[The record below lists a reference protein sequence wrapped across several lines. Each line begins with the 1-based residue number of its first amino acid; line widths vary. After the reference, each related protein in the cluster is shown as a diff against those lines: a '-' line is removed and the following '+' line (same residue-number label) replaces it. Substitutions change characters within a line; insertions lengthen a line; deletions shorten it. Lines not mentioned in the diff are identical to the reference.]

1 MSAHEY
7 RLIDAFLIDAVNPL
21 PRKGCLTITNDEISE
36 ISQVLGKT
44 RETGNMIDLSGK
56 FVLPGL
62 WDVHTHIGKGI
73 PDIEAA
79 GEPIVER
86 TIRAG
91 QNCQKALDLGITS
104 LRVVG
109 EKEFIDVAWKKAFAE
124 RLFTGPNIFTC
135 GWFITTT
142 AGHFLKSGCTIEV
155 DGVTEYVRAIRE
167 QIKNGVDFIKLNLTG
182 GVMGPS
188 WDKMPNTFPM
198 DNELKAAFDLCHQRG
213 FKVVAH
219 AGGLDGI
226 KKAIEYGAHTIEH
239 GYQLDQESVTM
250 LRDSEIYYVPT
261 LSLTHMNR
269 GENFAEDD
277 FEASWMRSNPIR
289 EDYRLRAVEA
299 SRLHAEGF
307 KMAVDAGVK
316 IACGSDL
323 DLPMGSL
330 LETALM
336 VRCGMTEHQAITAAT
351 LTSAEV
357 CLAQDKYGTLERGK
371 KADLIVL
378 NTNPLDDIKNLRD
391 LYMVIKDGQVIKQV

>member
-1 MSAHEY
+1 
-7 RLIDAFLIDAVNPL
+7 
-21 PRKGCLTITNDEISE
+21 
-36 ISQVLGKT
+36 
-44 RETGNMIDLSGK
+44 
-56 FVLPGL
+56 
-62 WDVHTHIGKGI
+62 
-73 PDIEAA
+73 
-79 GEPIVER
+79 
-86 TIRAG
+86 
-91 QNCQKALDLGITS
+91 
-104 LRVVG
+104 
-109 EKEFIDVAWKKAFAE
+109 
-124 RLFTGPNIFTC
+124 
-135 GWFITTT
+135 
-142 AGHFLKSGCTIEV
+142 
-155 DGVTEYVRAIRE
+155 
-167 QIKNGVDFIKLNLTG
+167 
-182 GVMGPS
+182 
-188 WDKMPNTFPM
+188 M